1 MRVTPVAKTL
11 DKKLTLIGFEVLD
24 LLSIFI
30 VLSTLNLF
38 FGQTAFK
45 IPLVWLPTI
54 GLALI
59 LRYGKKG
66 KPDKYLIHW
75 LRYQVKPGV
84 YSAFPKSSIRKAP
97 KKIKKEKQK

>member
-45 IPLVWLPTI
+45 IPLVWLPSIT
-54 GLALI
+54 LAFI

-75 LRYQVKPGV
+75 LRYQVKPGI
-84 YSAFPKSSIRKAP
+84 YSAFPKPSIRRAVP
-97 KKIKKEKQK
+97 RIKKGNNK